1 MKKKLALGAL
11 AGAAV
16 AYVVKPMQRWR
27 NRREKDTWT
36 SSATSAPPAATSAP
50 PPAPAVPGTNAS
62 RDSTSTANVAFSTDA
77 AGAQT
82 ESADVDPD
90 ALTSP
95 GTVDDPKLEKQ
106 RAREAAERE
115 RESRLSDETKFD
127 ELRGAE
133 QERDAAQ
140 VVGDVPEPLEE

>member
-27 NRREKDTWT
+27 NRGEKDSWT
-36 SSATSAPPAATSAP
+36 SSATGAPPAAPVAP
-50 PPAPAVPGTNAS
+50 RTEAS
-62 RDSTSTANVAFSTDA
+62 RDSTSTAGVAFSTDA
-77 AGAQT
+77 PAVQT
-82 ESADVDPD
+82 ESAHVDPD
-90 ALTSP
+90 ELTSP
-95 GTVDDPKLEKQ
+95 GTVDDPKLEEQ

-133 QERDAAQ
+133 QERDVSQ
-140 VVGDVPEPLEE
+140 VVGDVPEPREE